1 MFVRKDENKGKRG
14 RGWPLLKNAGKY
26 LVQGFEVKKVYLD
39 LITIFNI
46 MGNQY
51 DQIGQFIGLWATF

>member
-1 MFVRKDENKGKRG
+1 MKIKEKEAEDGPFKKCGK
-14 RGWPLLKNAGKY
+14 
-26 LVQGFEVKKVYLD
+26 VFEVKKVYLD

-46 MGNQY
+46 MGNQC